1 MGSLAKSLLVPIVLI
16 AAFAVANP
24 VRAAELE
31 WQGTLSIDIGD
42 FPGGISWT
50 GTGVA
55 TVNGSAG
62 GAALETLRLG
72 ALPFPASFPSG
83 TGPGVGSRHFSV
95 ETLPQFGIA
104 SYGYA
109 RAIIFTPDAGF
120 AGGTLTG
127 FSGGGSLGGIPVG
140 NISIFGGNA
149 VSRFNL
155 TQNDGA
161 TGFGVGGS
169 FVTTHVYCAG
179 NCDWTYPPV
188 PVWWN
193 AVWVSVAGA
202 PWTLGTV
209 TVVNPTTGTAGSATG
224 MATGFMHGPL
234 SNTTTVAQT
243 GGLLQIVT
251 PMSVQ
256 LGRSNGLDYRD
267 EGSIGYIGKLT
278 LRFIPEPGQLLLL
291 GTGVLALVVMGW
303 RRHRP

>member
-1 MGSLAKSLLVPIVLI
+1 MATSCAGARPEHRSCVDD
-16 AAFAVANP
+16 
-24 VRAAELE
+24 
-31 WQGTLSIDIGD
+31 TH
-42 FPGGISWT
+42 GG
-50 GTGVA
+50 
-55 TVNGSAG
+55 
-62 GAALETLRLG
+62 L
-72 ALPFPASFPSG
+72 
-83 TGPGVGSRHFSV
+83 
-95 ETLPQFGIA
+95 
-104 SYGYA
+104 
-109 RAIIFTPDAGF
+109 
-120 AGGTLTG
+120 
-127 FSGGGSLGGIPVG
+127 
-140 NISIFGGNA
+140 
-149 VSRFNL
+149 
-155 TQNDGA
+155 A
-161 TGFGVGGS
+161 TGKVS
-169 FVTTHVYCAG
+169 TDDPRAPL
-179 NCDWTYPPV
+179 PP
-188 PVWWN
+188 PHFAVWWN